1 MFTILGGDGKEYGP
15 VTLDQI
21 RAWIAAGRA
30 NLDTRARA
38 AGTADE
44 WRRLGDF
51 PEFGGANDIPPFVQQ
66 STPPAARTIT
76 PLALVGPEPAE
87 RGTRL
92 LAMLLDRSIT
102 LVCALPGLALLG
114 MSFIEMVVAAS
125 RGHEPDFSTMDV
137 TRLLLGLILL
147 GCALSALFIVQVVM
161 ISTRGQSIGK
171 RILGIRI
178 VRFSD
183 GSNPGFVNGWL
194 LRSLV
199 PGIVGAIPYIG
210 WMFVMVDLCFIFR
223 EDRRCL
229 HDLMA
234 DTRVVKV

>member
-51 PEFGGANDIPPFVQQ
+51 PEFGGANDTPPFVHQ
-66 STPPAARTIT
+66 STPPAAQAIT
-76 PLALVGPEPAE
+76 PLTLVGQEPAE

-161 ISTRGQSIGK
+161 ISMRGQSIGK

-210 WMFVMVDLCFIFR
+210 WMFIMVDLCFIFR